1 MRMRYENMKM
11 RCAAEAIKQPSNQE
25 TVKGFKVSIGKFK
38 VAGSQNK
45 VFHHPSIHP
54 YIHTRTSGRSQKKDQ
69 FLSEEGLVRY

>member
-1 MRMRYENMKM
+1 MKYENMKM

-54 YIHTRTSGRSQKKDQ
+54 YIHTRTSGRSQKKKDQ